1 MRDPFQAKTS
11 QRRRRHPSSDSGL
24 VFDVILVVVDVV
36 VLVVYV
42 AVDFVVFVN
51 ISVDNLQVVAVGGR
65 ARSPSRSC

>member
-24 VFDVILVVVDVV
+24 VFDAIFVVFAVI

-42 AVDFVVFVN
+42 GVDFVVFLQH
-51 ISVDNLQVVAVGGR
+51 IS
-65 ARSPSRSC
+65 

>member
-24 VFDVILVVVDVV
+24 IFDAIFAVVDVV

-42 AVDFVVFVN
+42 AVFFLQY
-51 ISVDNLQVVAVGGR
+51 IS
-65 ARSPSRSC
+65 